1 MTIAHKCP
9 ARSTTESELAECWLA
24 LSVSIDTV
32 DSWEKASQA
41 TRGLVVLDMGRQGA
55 AASALSEFSPRPT
68 SQILNFPYFPN
79 LILNSVL
86 VTDWM
91 DEGLKE

>member
-1 MTIAHKCP
+1 M
-9 ARSTTESELAECWLA
+9 LAGIKREQL
-24 LSVSIDTV
+24 SIDTV

-41 TRGLVVLDMGRQGA
+41 TRGLVVLDMGRRDKARQRLLFP
-55 AASALSEFSPRPT
+55 SSDLDLP
-68 SQILNFPYFPN
+68 QILNFPYFPN

-91 DEGLKE
+91 DEG